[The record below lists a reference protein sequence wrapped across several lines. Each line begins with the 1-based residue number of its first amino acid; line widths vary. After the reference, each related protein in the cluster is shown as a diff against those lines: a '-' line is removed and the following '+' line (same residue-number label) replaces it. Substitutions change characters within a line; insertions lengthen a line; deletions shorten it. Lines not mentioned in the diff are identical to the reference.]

1 MENKKNTNPRLVQ
14 KHDLEVNWLKATKFI
29 PKRGEIIVYDIDDN
43 HNYERINIG
52 DGVSTVNELL
62 FTGQEETITI
72 EEIDEICGDTLPG
85 APEEFIDESTNI
97 IYRLYVENG
106 KLSMEEV

>member
-1 MENKKNTNPRLVQ
+1 MSEIKTFQTRIIN
-14 KHDLEVNWLKATKFI
+14 KHDTEAKWNEKIDFI
-29 PKRGEIIVYDIDDN
+29 PNQGEIIVYDIDDN
-43 HNYERINIG
+43 HNYERIKIG
-52 DGVSTVNELL
+52 DGISTVNELL